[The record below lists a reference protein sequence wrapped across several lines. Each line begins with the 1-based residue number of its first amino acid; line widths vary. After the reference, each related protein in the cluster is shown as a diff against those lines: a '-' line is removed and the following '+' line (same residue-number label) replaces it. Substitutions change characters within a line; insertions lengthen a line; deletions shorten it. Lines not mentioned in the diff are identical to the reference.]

1 MRIKKKLRFKTLP
14 GDMNER
20 KKRRK
25 KERDSQRAHL
35 FMHVYTRSSVALRK
49 QKKVSR
55 GYNTQKE
62 CVLRVDYGVFEKT
75 KIEAFF

>member
-1 MRIKKKLRFKTLP
+1 KKMRFKRFLATRVK
-14 GDMNER
+14 ER
-20 KKRRK
+20 KERK

-35 FMHVYTRSSVALRK
+35 FMRVYTRSSVALRR

-62 CVLRVDYGVFEKT
+62 SVYCV
-75 KIEAFF
+75 